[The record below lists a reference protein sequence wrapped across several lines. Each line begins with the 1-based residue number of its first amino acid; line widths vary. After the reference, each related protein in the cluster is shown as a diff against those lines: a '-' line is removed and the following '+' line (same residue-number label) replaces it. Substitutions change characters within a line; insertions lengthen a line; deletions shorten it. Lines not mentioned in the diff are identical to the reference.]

1 MILYFN
7 NKLLHD
13 QVCLIDLQ
21 GFNNKENRTL
31 NALCAVYLNKRL
43 KPSYIYIYIYMY
55 VFNTVSSTQTG
66 ITVKVTNLRYHLK
79 NIITLIAYI

>member
-21 GFNNKENRTL
+21 DFNNKENRTL

-43 KPSYIYIYIYMY
+43 KPSYMYIYIC
-55 VFNTVSSTQTG
+55 FNTVSSTQTG
-66 ITVKVTNLRYHLK
+66 ITVQVTNLRYHLK